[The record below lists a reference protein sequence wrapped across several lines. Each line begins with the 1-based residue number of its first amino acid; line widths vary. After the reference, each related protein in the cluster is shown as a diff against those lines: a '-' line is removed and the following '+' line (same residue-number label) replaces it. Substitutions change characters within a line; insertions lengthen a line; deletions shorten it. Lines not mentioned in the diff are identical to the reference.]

1 MGGIFKRKSDEA
13 EETRGGRGG
22 KKRNTLSC
30 SGTAESPP
38 RGGGSGTPDRALIR
52 FPLPC
57 GGSPAGTPFR
67 ALRFCPPPL
76 VAPHRLEILLRPTR
90 HSLVGG
96 MACPSASVRGG
107 LQYPPLPPP
116 TQGFWKGPSRVRG
129 YKEPPCGE
137 AEGLIRSGA
146 CQDPP
151 RRGGVPRHHGS
162 IGAGPRPPLPSTLG
176 ERQGGSLPRPS
187 RGPAAPTTACRVEG
201 GAGSVGGKLP
211 AAAHR
216 TGKGSAPV

>member
-1 MGGIFKRKSDEA
+1 MLWNGREPSA
-13 EETRGGRGG
+13 GGR
-22 KKRNTLSC
+22 KRNTRSCSDTLPLALRREPSRNTLSC
-30 SGTAESPP
+30 STLLS
-38 RGGGSGTPDRALIR
+38 
-52 FPLPC
+52 
-57 GGSPAGTPFR
+57 
-67 ALRFCPPPL
+67 PPL